1 MVGRRLP
8 GESLSD
14 YIKSKTG
21 KLFRKNQTQEIRYR
35 TQVLRDLY
43 NEVVRKSSSYLE
55 FISWADKLGLL
66 RKELES
72 RPTIREIY
80 LFKGAGTARDIEK
93 IKDMRKDIRYDA
105 LRHPDL
111 SVPAYARAFPEER
124 KSSYLKELGLLLG
137 YPECCIERYVFDRN
151 SGVITPE
158 SRAANQI
165 IHAEDP
171 DEVISYA
178 YFTKD
183 FFPCQPDCENAVE
196 IGRRIWSALNEISK
210 EVAGEYKKHLYEN
223 VALVKQ
229 YPEIIQRTINS
240 LEKVSGVKKEGKSSD
255 RILP

>member
-1 MVGRRLP
+1 M
-8 GESLSD
+8 
-14 YIKSKTG
+14 
-21 KLFRKNQTQEIRYR
+21 
-35 TQVLRDLY
+35 
-43 NEVVRKSSSYLE
+43 E

-137 YPECCIERYVFDRN
+137 YPESALKDSVRQN

-158 SRAANQI
+158 SSR
-165 IHAEDP
+165 
-171 DEVISYA
+171 
-178 YFTKD
+178 
-183 FFPCQPDCENAVE
+183 QPDYSRKIHEE
-196 IGRRIWSALNEISK
+196 
-210 EVAGEYKKHLYEN
+210 
-223 VALVKQ
+223 
-229 YPEIIQRTINS
+229 
-240 LEKVSGVKKEGKSSD
+240 
-255 RILP
+255 